1 MATNNH
7 TNQSKAGKKSK
18 PIISSKP
25 ITKSSAGKAQPN
37 TANIDEPKKSK
48 PIMPSKPI
56 TKSANSIQHPNTAN
70 IDEPEK
76 SKPFMPSNPIKKSAN
91 SIQQPNTANIDEPKK
106 SKPIMPSKKIKVQT
120 TAPWLGEI
128 PAHWEVTRLGVILE
142 SVSIK
147 NQTDFPLLSIT
158 REKGVILRDLD
169 DEEEN
174 HNFIPDDLS
183 NYKVIRK
190 GQFGMNKM
198 KAWQGSYGVSS
209 YEGIVSPAYYVFNLD
224 ENIVPEYFHCAI
236 RSKLYISFFGS
247 ASDGVRIGQWD
258 LSKNR
263 MKEIP
268 FLIPPLAEQTAI
280 AQFLDRKTALI
291 DQAIGIKQQQIALLQ
306 ERRQILIHRAV
317 TRGLNPNAPLKP
329 SGVEWIGDIPEGWE
343 VKRLKYISEV
353 QSGVTLGK
361 MYNQKNLPS
370 YPYLRVANVQ
380 SGYFKLDE
388 MAEISLP
395 ENVAKKYF
403 VKKGDILVT
412 EGGDLDKLG
421 RGTVWKGEIKNCLHQ
436 NHIFAIRVNQSF
448 SSPEYAS
455 MIMESDYGRRYFTN
469 TANKTTNLASTNATK
484 LGNLPLIIPSLS
496 EQALILEFAK
506 DISHKI
512 ATAISLKQQEIE
524 KLKEYKAT
532 LINSAVTGKIKI
544 A

>member
-1 MATNNH
+1 MSTHQNHIKQTKTGKATP
-7 TNQSKAGKKSK
+7 TTKGQQAIADIPEATQSKSIKQPP
-18 PIISSKP
+18 PIKVKTTADNNNPNQSKP
-25 ITKSSAGKAQPN
+25 ITQSSPIKVQTTSPASNMPPN
-37 TANIDEPKKSK
+37 LAENNEANQ
-48 PIMPSKPI
+48 SKPI
-56 TKSANSIQHPNTAN
+56 TQSQ
-70 IDEPEK
+70 
-76 SKPFMPSNPIKKSAN
+76 
-91 SIQQPNTANIDEPKK
+91 
-106 SKPIMPSKKIKVQT
+106 KIKVQT

-128 PAHWEVTRLGVILE
+128 PAHWEVRRFKYLFTEINERSPSGNEDLL
-142 SVSIK
+142 SVSQYTGVTLK
-147 NQTDFPLLSIT
+147 SDNVSEGDLLTNASTLEGYKKVSKGDLVSNIMLAWNGSLGFSPYNGIT
-158 REKGVILRDLD
+158 
-169 DEEEN
+169 
-174 HNFIPDDLS
+174 
-183 NYKVIRK
+183 
-190 GQFGMNKM
+190 
-198 KAWQGSYGVSS
+198 
-209 YEGIVSPAYYVFNLD
+209 SPAYSVYRLAQGND
-224 ENIVPEYFHCAI
+224 KSYFHYLVRTDIYKAEFKRNSSGVI
-236 RSKLYISFFGS
+236 ESRLRLYTDDFYRIIS
-247 ASDGVRIGQWD
+247 
-258 LSKNR
+258 L
-263 MKEIP
+263 
-268 FLIPPLAEQTAI
+268 LPPLAEQTAI

-291 DQAIGIKQQQIALLQ
+291 DQAIGIKEKQIALLQ

-343 VKRLKYISEV
+343 VKKLKYISEV

-361 MYNQKNLPS
+361 MYNQKNLPV

-395 ENVAKKYF
+395 VNIAKKYF

-421 RGTVWKGEIKNCLHQ
+421 RGTVWNGEIENCLHQ

-469 TANKTTNLASTNATK
+469 TANKTTNLASTNAAK
-484 LGNLPLIIPSLS
+484 LGNFPLILPALP
-496 EQALILEFAK
+496 EQASILEFVK
-506 DISHKI
+506 ESSQKI

-532 LINSAVTGKIKI
+532 LINSAVTGKINI